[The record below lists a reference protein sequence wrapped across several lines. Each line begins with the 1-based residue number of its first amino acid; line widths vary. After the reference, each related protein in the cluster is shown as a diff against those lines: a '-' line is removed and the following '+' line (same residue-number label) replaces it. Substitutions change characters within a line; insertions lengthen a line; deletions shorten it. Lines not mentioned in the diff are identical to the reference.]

1 MSVELVFGVVRVGW
15 PQFQPCRSIPQPRPL
30 RCGRFWRSKWPLEKC
45 CLLFSFCSA
54 PLCFVHV
61 MHGFTLYIYMCVYK
75 YTFAS
80 SSMHRFFQR
89 ASNMISQIWKSMLPE
104 SVKLEVS
111 QYTTPDSWI
120 QFVSRHEEH
129 RAGPPIPPKNP
140 ITDVF
145 MNGTGSWAPFDPFNY
160 Y

>member
-1 MSVELVFGVVRVGW
+1 MPLDPTAVAREVRSFLALEMAARKVLPPVQLLLG
-15 PQFQPCRSIPQPRPL
+15 STLL
-30 RCGRFWRSKWPLEKC
+30 RACYARL
-45 CLLFSFCSA
+45 
-54 PLCFVHV
+54 H
-61 MHGFTLYIYMCVYK
+61 TIYMCVYK